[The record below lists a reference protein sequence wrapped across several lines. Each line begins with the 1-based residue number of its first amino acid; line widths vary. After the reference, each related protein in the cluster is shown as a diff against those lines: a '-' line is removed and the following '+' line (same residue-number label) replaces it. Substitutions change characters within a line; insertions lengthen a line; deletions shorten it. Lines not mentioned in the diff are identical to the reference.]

1 MQNNYDIIMEGL
13 ELHISFNEE
22 DLEVIDYYLTK
33 IEDDFYKM
41 NEAAA
46 LMIGPQ
52 LNEYKDNLK
61 EYAEAMNELNRAYA
75 AGEITEA
82 MYEEGMAEVRAGIMD
97 NLSSLNELDK
107 TMMNYYGDTIAM
119 AQEELAKYTDQ
130 MEHHVNVLDHYQSL
144 MSILGKETDFNALGI
159 ILEGQAK
166 TAENALKVSKEN
178 YEMYRRQVEAI
189 EQ

>member
-22 DLEVIDYYLTK
+22 DLEVIDYYLSK

-41 NEAAA
+41 HEAAA

-61 EYAEAMNELNRAYA
+61 EYTEAMNELHRAYA

-82 MYEEGMAEVRAGIMD
+82 MYQEGLEEIRAGIRD
-97 NLSSLNELDK
+97 NLSSIVELDK
-107 TMMNYYGDTIAM
+107 TMMEYYGETVAM
-119 AQEELAKYTDQ
+119 AQEELAKYTAQ
-130 MEHHVNVLDHYQSL
+130 MENHVAVLEHY
-144 MSILGKETDFNALGI
+144 
-159 ILEGQAK
+159 
-166 TAENALKVSKEN
+166 
-178 YEMYRRQVEAI
+178 
-189 EQ
+189 